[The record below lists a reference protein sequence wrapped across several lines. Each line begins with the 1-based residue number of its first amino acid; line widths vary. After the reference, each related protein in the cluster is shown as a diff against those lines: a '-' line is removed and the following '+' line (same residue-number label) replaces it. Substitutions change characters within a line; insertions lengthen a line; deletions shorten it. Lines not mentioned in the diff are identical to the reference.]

1 MPHTAANCT
10 PPATHPAHHPRSTY
24 SPEARL
30 PRHLPWRS
38 VGVGLGEIN
47 VDTVNSPEAR
57 ESASSLLQRR
67 YDWRG
72 YGSATLPDA
81 HAPARCTLVASSG
94 TQVLGTLTVA
104 LDGMTALNC
113 ETLFG
118 PEVAALRAT
127 AARVCEFTRLAVE
140 VDAARSPQVLT
151 ALFLAAYVVAH
162 RVGGRDTLL
171 VEVNPRHVRFYRRHF
186 GAQPLAEVRHH
197 PGVDAPAVLLSLA
210 LAPLRELARL
220 AECEGRAA
228 EPGLSGVA
236 GAALARSAPEWR
248 N

>member
-1 MPHTAANCT
+1 MG
-10 PPATHPAHHPRSTY
+10 S
-24 SPEARL
+24 
-30 PRHLPWRS
+30 
-38 VGVGLGEIN
+38 GEIN
-47 VDTVNSPEAR
+47 VHTVDSAEAR

-81 HAPARCTLVASSG
+81 HAPARCTLVATSG

-118 PEVAALRAT
+118 PEVAALRST

-140 VDAARSPQVLT
+140 ADAARSPQVLS

-162 RVGGRDTLL
+162 RAGERDTLL
-171 VEVNPRHVRFYRRHF
+171 IEVNPRHVGFYRRHF
-186 GAQPLAEVRHH
+186 GAQRLAEVRHH
-197 PGVDAPAVLLSLA
+197 PGVNAPAVLLSLA
-210 LAPLRELARL
+210 LSPLRELARL
-220 AECEGRAA
+220 VEYDGTVAE
-228 EPGLSGVA
+228 A
-236 GAALARSAPEWR
+236 GFIGAPPATGARSAPEWR